1 MFRIALLIVFAV
13 TAAYFDFRYRLV
25 PNSLV
30 LCCLCAGILLALTG
44 GLDAFSHYGL
54 GFILGLLLLLP
65 AFVFNM
71 VGGGDVKSMAIIGL
85 LAGPHLLWI
94 SFLRGS
100 ILTGILGFLMIAT
113 RVIHRKS
120 KPVPSGKGDS
130 GKSNSRAS
138 IPYAGILALTAALSA
153 FI

>member
-1 MFRIALLIVFAV
+1 MCRIVLLVAFAAA
-13 TAAYFDFRYRLV
+13 AAYFDFRYRLV
-25 PNSLV
+25 PNWLV
-30 LCCLCAGILLALTG
+30 LSCLCAGILLTLTG

-94 SFLRGS
+94 SFLRGNV
-100 ILTGILGFLMIAT
+100 LTGILGFYMIAA
-113 RVIHRKS
+113 RVIRRRS
-120 KPVPSGKGDS
+120 RPAPSRKGDS
-130 GKSNSRAS
+130 YKRDSRAS